1 VHILAKWAIHCK
13 MWESVEK
20 VAKSGEKWGRMW
32 ITVEKVGI

>member
-1 VHILAKWAIHCK
+1 

-32 ITVEKVGI
+32 ITVEKGGYPVEFSGPDLAP